1 MRRLVIILAI
11 IACSCSNTVEQ
22 EKISEENPQLF
33 ERIESNASGVTFKNI
48 LQQRIDLNFM
58 NYMYVYTGAGVAVGD
73 IDNDGLEDIYFV
85 SNLGPNKLYKN
96 NGNFD
101 FKDITSSSQTEDY
114 QGFSTGVS
122 MLDVNDDGW
131 LDIYVCKAG
140 SLKDDEVR
148 KNLLF
153 MNQQDG
159 TFKEEASNGDWQ
171 ILHFQLK
178 STKSISTTMAI

>member
-22 EKISEENPQLF
+22 EKISEENPQQF

-96 NGNFD
+96 N
-101 FKDITSSSQTEDY
+101 
-114 QGFSTGVS
+114 
-122 MLDVNDDGW
+122 
-131 LDIYVCKAG
+131 
-140 SLKDDEVR
+140 
-148 KNLLF
+148 
-153 MNQQDG
+153 
-159 TFKEEASNGDWQ
+159 
-171 ILHFQLK
+171 
-178 STKSISTTMAI
+178 